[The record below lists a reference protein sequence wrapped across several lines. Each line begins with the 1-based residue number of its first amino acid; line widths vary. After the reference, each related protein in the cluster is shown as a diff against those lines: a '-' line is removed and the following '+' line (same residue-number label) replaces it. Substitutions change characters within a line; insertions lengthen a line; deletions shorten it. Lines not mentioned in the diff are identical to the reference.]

1 MTGERIK
8 QIRRHLGLSQQEF
21 AAALKVNPSAVSQME
36 SDRIRPSLDT
46 IINLSRHYRVN
57 LHWFLT
63 GKGGMFEIVP
73 ATPKEAPVNRLDRL
87 QSFLDAQL
95 KEIIQTRE
103 EVLNADVTDIP
114 VTGEIAAGQAVESI
128 DTVLDFVTVRKSVI
142 NGIIADYM
150 CLRVN
155 GHSMEPEI
163 RHNDVVLI
171 RQSQDWVKLVDRICA
186 VRIDGSVTLK
196 KLTLDDRRKY
206 IVLVSINEEF
216 QPMVINPEEHQDIN
230 LLGYLYFLYRK
241 LS

>member
-8 QIRRHLGLSQQEF
+8 QVRGRLGLSQIDF
-21 AAALKVNPSAVSQME
+21 AQSLKVNPSAISQME
-36 SDRIRPSLDT
+36 SNRIRPSLDT
-46 IINLSRHYRVN
+46 LITLSKQHGVN
-57 LHWFLT
+57 LHWLIT
-63 GKGGMFEIVP
+63 GNGGMFEHPMIGN
-73 ATPKEAPVNRLDRL
+73 KDLPVNRLDRL
-87 QSFLDAQL
+87 QNYLDAQL
-95 KEIIQTRE
+95 KEIIQTKE
-103 EVLNADVTDIP
+103 EMMNADVMDIP
-114 VTGEIAAGQAVESI
+114 VTGEIAAGQAVESV

-142 NGIIADYM
+142 NGISDDYM

-171 RQSQDWVKLVDRICA
+171 RQSQDWTKLSGRICA

-196 KLTLDDRRKY
+196 KLMLDDRKKY

-216 QPMVINPEEHQDIN
+216 QPMVINPEDHQDVN

-241 LS
+241 LT